1 VDKLIDENMHETNR
15 DKRAAASRDIQ
26 KAVIDDAVWGL
37 LWYES
42 WTRVG
47 TADLVGLE
55 KRWDTFERYYSL
67 KRA

>member
-1 VDKLIDENMHETNR
+1 
-15 DKRAAASRDIQ
+15 
-26 KAVIDDAVWGL
+26 
-37 LWYES
+37 
-42 WTRVG
+42 VG

>member
-1 VDKLIDENMHETNR
+1 
-15 DKRAAASRDIQ
+15 
-26 KAVIDDAVWGL
+26 VWGL

-47 TADLVGLE
+47 SADLVGLE

-67 KRA
+67 RRA